1 MTLTVR
7 QLIKRAARTGKA
19 LRNIAAMNKAAAF
32 NKAAALRQAFNHQ
45 GTAQTQSSALTES
58 SALKGGAALKRDAAW
73 RKTWLVAP
81 GLVHP
86 GAITRASAAPPPPHL
101 SSSIALFVEDLSVSF
116 DGFKALNH
124 LTFYL
129 SKGELRCFIGPNGAG
144 KTTMMDILTGK
155 TVPDEGSAWFNP
167 HEGNVDPRLMYN
179 LLTLDEVDI
188 VTAGIGRK
196 FQKPSVFE
204 TLTVGQNLELA
215 LKCDKRVF
223 STLWAHLSSAELDFL
238 HSVLTKIRL
247 ERHLNEPA
255 GKLSHGQKQ
264 WLEIGMLLMQKPA
277 LIMLDEPVAGMT
289 IEEIGLTIEL
299 LHELKGAHT
308 IMVVEHD
315 MEFVRQIADKVTV
328 LAAGSVLAE
337 GSMAQV
343 QADPKVITAYL
354 GREEG

>member
-1 MTLTVR
+1 MSLLVQQLT
-7 QLIKRAARTGKA
+7 KRAARTGHA
-19 LRNIAAMNKAAAF
+19 LKNIAALKKAAAF
-32 NKAAALRQAFNHQ
+32 QKVGGLPKLGGLPKIGALP
-45 GTAQTQSSALTES
+45 
-58 SALKGGAALKRDAAW
+58 KG
-73 RKTWLVAP
+73 KTWLVAP

-86 GAITRASAAPPPPHL
+86 GAITRTEATDQGPAQL
-101 SSSIALFVEDLSVSF
+101 SVNPQRSRSIALFVEDLSVSF

-129 SKGELRCFIGPNGAG
+129 STGELRCFIGPNGAG

-155 TVPDEGSAWFNP
+155 TTPDEGSAWFNP
-167 HEGNVDPRLMYN
+167 HDGNVDPRAMYN
-179 LLTLDEVDI
+179 LLTMDEVDI
-188 VTAGIGRK
+188 VAAGIGRK

-223 STLWAHLSSAELDFL
+223 PTLRAKLTADDLSFL

-247 ERHLNEPA
+247 KRHVNELA

-289 IEEIGLTIEL
+289 VEEICLTIEL
-299 LHELKGAHT
+299 LHELKGEHT

-328 LAAGSVLAE
+328 LAAGTVLAE

-343 QADPKVITAYL
+343 QADPKVIAAYL

>member
-1 MTLTVR
+1 MTLLLQ
-7 QLIKRAARTGKA
+7 QLTKRAARTGNA
-19 LRNIAAMNKAAAF
+19 LKNIAALKKAAAF
-32 NKAAALRQAFNHQ
+32 Q
-45 GTAQTQSSALTES
+45 
-58 SALKGGAALKRDAAW
+58 
-73 RKTWLVAP
+73 RKSNPWLVAP

-86 GAITRASAAPPPPHL
+86 GVILLSQSQAYDQAQLAAQAQL
-101 SSSIALFVEDLSVSF
+101 SSHPQFTANPELCANPQQARSIALFVEDLSVSF

-129 SKGELRCFIGPNGAG
+129 NVGELRCFIGPNGAG

-155 TVPDEGSAWFNP
+155 TVPDEGTAWFNP
-167 HEGNVDPRLMYN
+167 HEGNSDPRLMYN
-179 LLTLDEVDI
+179 LLTMDEVDI
-188 VTAGIGRK
+188 VKAGIGRK
-196 FQKPSVFE
+196 FQKPSVCE
-204 TLTVGQNLELA
+204 SLTVGQNLELA

-223 STLWAHLSSAELDFL
+223 PILKAKLSSEDLDFL
-238 HSVLTKIRL
+238 QAILKKIGLTS
-247 ERHLNEPA
+247 HLNTLA

-289 IEEIGLTIEL
+289 VEEIAHTIEL
-299 LHELKGAHT
+299 LHELKGEHT

-328 LAAGSVLAE
+328 LAAGTVLAE

-343 QADPKVITAYL
+343 QADPNVIEAYL
-354 GREEG
+354 GREED